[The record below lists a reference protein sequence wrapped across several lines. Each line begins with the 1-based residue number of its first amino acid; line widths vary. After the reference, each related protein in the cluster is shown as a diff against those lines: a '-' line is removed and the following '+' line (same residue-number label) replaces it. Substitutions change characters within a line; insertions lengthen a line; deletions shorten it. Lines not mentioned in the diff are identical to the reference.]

1 MRNPLL
7 NWLFYGHVWIA
18 LAAAALCWQS
28 LYLHAEPTAFAP
40 EVLFVFLGTLGVYTL
55 HRLLSYHRAGGEPDG
70 RRYRVVA
77 RYPRLSAAIGAGALL
92 TAGVVAWW
100 IPLRQF
106 WPVLLA
112 LPFTGFYL
120 VPVYPGGPRLRDLPY
135 LKVVWVALAWTL
147 MTHVFPTHGA
157 GWTPETGTRFAFTL
171 SIALLFD
178 TRDVELDRRQGVRTL
193 AAAHPLL
200 NRLLALSLLAACV
213 MVSVFSYPE
222 AGWRLA
228 TAYAIA
234 MAVGAV
240 TRPAYGEDW
249 YATAVN
255 GLLLVPPVLLSF

>member
-7 NWLFYGHVWIA
+7 QWLFYGHVWIA

-28 LYLHAEPTAFAP
+28 RYLHAESADFAP
-40 EVLFVFLGTLGVYTL
+40 AIPFVFFGTLGVYTL

-77 RYPRLSAAIGAGALL
+77 RHPRRSAAVGAAALL
-92 TAGVVAWW
+92 LAGLVAWW
-100 IPLRQF
+100 IPLPRF

-157 GWTPETGTRFAFTL
+157 VWTAETAVRFAFTL
-171 SIALLFD
+171 SVALLFD
-178 TRDVELDRRQGVRTL
+178 TRDVELDRRQGTRTL
-193 AAAHPLL
+193 AATHPGI
-200 NRLLALSLLAACV
+200 NRLLALALLGGCTVVSLLH
-213 MVSVFSYPE
+213 YPTVG
-222 AGWRLA
+222 ARLA
-228 TAYAIA
+228 AAYAVGI
-234 MAVGAV
+234 AVGAL
-240 TRPAYGEDW
+240 TRPGHGEDW
-249 YATAVN
+249 YAVAVN
-255 GLLLVPPVLLSF
+255 GLLLLPPLVLLV

>member
-7 NWLFYGHVWIA
+7 GWLFYGHLWIA

-28 LYLHAEPTAFAP
+28 LYLHAEPTALAP
-40 EVLFVFLGTLGVYTL
+40 ETLFVFFGTLGVYTL
-55 HRLLSYHRAGGEPDG
+55 HRQFSYHRAGGEPDG

-77 RYPRLSAAIGAGALL
+77 RYPRLSATIGVGALL
-92 TAGVVAWW
+92 LAGGVAWW

-120 VPVYPGGPRLRDLPY
+120 VPVYPGGPRLRDFPY
-135 LKVVWVALAWTL
+135 VKVVWVALAWTL

-157 GWTPETGTRFAFTL
+157 GWTAETAIRFAFTL

-193 AAAHPLL
+193 AADHPRL
-200 NRLLALSLLAACV
+200 NRFLALALLAGCMMASA
-213 MVSVFSYPE
+213 FTYPYL
-222 AGWRLA
+222 GWRLA
-228 TAYAIA
+228 AAYAIA
-234 MAVGAV
+234 SAVGAV
-240 TRPAYGEDW
+240 TRPDYGEDW

-255 GLLLVPPVLLSF
+255 GLLLLPPLSLLI

>member
-28 LYLHAEPTAFAP
+28 LYLHAEAAALAP
-40 EVLFVFLGTLGVYTL
+40 EVCFVFFGTLGVYTL
-55 HRLLSYHRAGGEPDG
+55 HRLLSFHRAGAQPDG

-77 RYPRLSAAIGAGALL
+77 RHPRLSAAIGALAVLIS
-92 TAGVVAWW
+92 GVVAWW

-120 VPVYPGGPRLRDLPY
+120 VPVYPGGPRLRDFPY
-135 LKVVWVALAWTL
+135 VKVLWVALAWTL

-157 GWTPETGTRFAFTL
+157 GWTPETLVRFAFTL
-171 SIALLFD
+171 SVALLFD

-193 AAAHPLL
+193 AAAHPRL
-200 NRLLALSLLAACV
+200 NRGLALALLGACMAVSLIA
-213 MVSVFSYPE
+213 YPDV
-222 AGWRLA
+222 GGRLA
-228 TAYAIA
+228 VAYAIA
-234 MAVGAV
+234 VAVGAV
-240 TRPAYGEDW
+240 TRPKYGEDW

-255 GLLLVPPVLLSF
+255 GLLLLPPLFLLR